1 MTNIIGRYDIAI
13 VGGGPAG
20 LSAAYKASKLG
31 ANVILF
37 EKDESIAHSIRTSGV
52 SWIEDVERLG
62 ISKDHYNPIKNYWHI
77 LPTRQTGY

>member
-1 MTNIIGRYDIAI
+1 MTTIIGRYDIAI

-52 SWIEDVERLG
+52 SWIEDIQNHV
-62 ISKDHYNPIKNYWHI
+62 Y
-77 LPTRQTGY
+77 